1 MDQLIEKYR
10 IEIEKKEAIIESI
23 DGKSVYDLDKD
34 QLIKVIEML
43 RTEVSMDDD
52 QNWIKNLASEVI
64 TSTKE
69 NIETFSKILTA

>member
-23 DGKSVYDLDKD
+23 DGKSVYELDKD

-52 QNWIKNLASEVI
+52 QNWIKNLANEII

-69 NIETFSKILTA
+69 SIETFMKILD